1 MYQRESNIV
10 SIVAAF
16 VIGSLIGA
24 GVALLVAPQSGKKTR
39 KIIMNKSM
47 EIRDK
52 ALETAGDTRD
62 RASKAFD
69 GIAKNTKDR
78 ASSFS
83 KMSMF
88 GSRSPRNA
96 WKKRVQ
102 AAVCD

>member
-16 VIGSLIGA
+16 AIGGLIGA
-24 GVALLVAPQSGKKTR
+24 GIALLMAPQSGKRTR
-39 KIIMNKSM
+39 KIIMDKSM
-47 EIRDK
+47 ELRDK
-52 ALETAGDTRD
+52 AVETAGDTRD

-69 GIAKNTKDR
+69 GIAKNTRDR
-78 ASSFS
+78 ASSIS

-88 GSRSPRNA
+88 GTRSPRRA

-102 AAVCD
+102 AVVCD